1 MGVLEYA
8 TGGAQSTVTNTGML
22 WVGTAKFLGV
32 PVLFIF
38 FVITAIAAYV
48 ILSSTQFGYA
58 LRATGTNRAAA
69 SIAGVNT
76 TRTITVAFIASSMG
90 ALMAGIALASYSSSA
105 ISSMSECYDFN
116 ALAAVVI
123 GGTSLFGGRG
133 SITGTVLGV
142 LFISVLLSV
151 LSLVGLPY
159 QWQQF
164 IQGVII

>member
-1 MGVLEYA
+1 
-8 TGGAQSTVTNTGML
+8 
-22 WVGTAKFLGV
+22 
-32 PVLFIF
+32 
-38 FVITAIAAYV
+38 AYV

-69 SIAGVNT
+69 SIAGINT

-90 ALMAGIALASYSSSA
+90 AVMTGIALASYSSSA
-105 ISSMSECYDFN
+105 ISSMSEGYDFN

-133 SITGTVLGV
+133 SITGSVLCV

-164 IQGVII
+164 IQGVIIIGTLAADAYLRRRKGSHK